1 MRARLR
7 RAQPRGR
14 GERRRARAEDSSAVN
29 DEKGVGVDEEAGAE
43 DEGWLD
49 EPAEEGGL

>member
-14 GERRRARAEDSSAVN
+14 GERREARAEDSSAVN
-29 DEKGVGVDEEAGAE
+29 DEKGVGVDEEAGGRRRGVAR
-43 DEGWLD
+43 
-49 EPAEEGGL
+49 